1 MFTSK
6 FLGDHGTN
14 LRKHFGTLFGATG
27 QDLPERSSS
36 PPASLPPQS
45 SSKADPERASESP
58 SQERGTLVLG
68 GPPSLEASEQ
78 SNLFQDS
85 KLVIPFGNDTNELP
99 PEILVRL
106 DELAGYM
113 LRKTDFDVTLRGYT
127 DAVGSSE
134 YNRSLSTFRANV
146 VKSYLTG
153 KGINPSRMRVIGM
166 GNAAPRM
173 ANNTPQGRAANRRVE
188 IELAPHKP

>member
-1 MFTSK
+1 
-6 FLGDHGTN
+6 
-14 LRKHFGTLFGATG
+14 
-27 QDLPERSSS
+27 
-36 PPASLPPQS
+36 
-45 SSKADPERASESP
+45 
-58 SQERGTLVLG
+58 
-68 GPPSLEASEQ
+68 
-78 SNLFQDS
+78 
-85 KLVIPFGNDTNELP
+85 LVIPFGNDTNELP
-99 PEILVRL
+99 PEILARL

-113 LRKTDFDVTLRGYT
+113 LQKTDFDVTLRGFT

-153 KGINPSRMRVIGM
+153 KGINPNRMRVIGM

-188 IELAPHKP
+188 IELVPHKP